1 MYVRVFIL
9 CSDGRFSFIL
19 LAVCSKFGKIL
30 HLCARPALW
39 HVFDFVFYSDFD
51 AVTRFGCY
59 SKVQNV
65 IRLIISQM
73 YVSVFVVALCLLR
86 FLFLP
91 RQNFFGDA
99 WNVLDFIIVV
109 GSLVDIAASKLAV
122 SGNKW

>member
-1 MYVRVFIL
+1 M
-9 CSDGRFSFIL
+9 C
-19 LAVCSKFGKIL
+19 
-30 HLCARPALW
+30 
-39 HVFDFVFYSDFD
+39 
-51 AVTRFGCY
+51 
-59 SKVQNV
+59 
-65 IRLIISQM
+65 
-73 YVSVFVVALCLLR
+73 SVFVVALCLLR